1 MPTGGLENYYVI
13 RARESVA
20 MASAASDPAARNI
33 HLDLAKRYAEIAR
46 TQEAGV
52 IGKPE
57 VMACTVRMHD

>member
-46 TQEAGV
+46 TQEAGTIV
-52 IGKPE
+52 APQI
-57 VMACTVRMHD
+57 MARTVRMHD

>member
-33 HLDLAKRYAEIAR
+33 HLDLAKRYADIAR
-46 TQEAGV
+46 TQEAGA
-52 IGKPE
+52 IDKQKTIAG
-57 VMACTVRMHD
+57 TVRMHD

>member
-13 RARESVA
+13 RERESVA

-57 VMACTVRMHD
+57 IMACTVRMHD